1 MAGELS
7 GSVCKCYQETE
18 GCLSQLIAPCLPY
31 GAIARF
37 GIGKQWLVQK
47 VKMKVKVAQS
57 RPTLCDPVDSLLQAR
72 ILEWVAV
79 RFSRGSSH
87 PSG

>member
-18 GCLSQLIAPCLPY
+18 GCLSQLIAPCLPC
-31 GAIARF
+31 GTIARF

-47 VKMKVKVAQS
+47 VKMKVKVAQ
-57 RPTLCDPVDSLLQAR
+57 
-72 ILEWVAV
+72 
-79 RFSRGSSH
+79 
-87 PSG
+87 